1 MSSPTRRSKS
11 AEPLVRKRLKEA
23 IVDLS
28 KDIQSNLSGASST
41 DTIFHDCDEQEGLI
55 PVLKNIQYCLHRS
68 LTNSNSEQLK
78 EADRILKKD
87 CNKSL
92 EKAVKIER
100 TRLSSQIIKL
110 INGTIDTNEKDI
122 PKLKPYDDALLPCDD
137 HDFEKCFKTIR
148 TSYPKFSGK
157 DKELLFFLREISE
170 LRDSYNITDRQV
182 VRLISSKFSDRL
194 LSYFLSEYHRDNNLE
209 SIFNEISHDYTDPIL
224 SSEEV
229 ERYIAYKFKFK
240 NLANELTDL
249 KQMVSLAHPNKPKAE
264 ITQIY
269 LHKVISI
276 LPLVERQALISDLE
290 QREELIRQG
299 LVDSHYSNYELDRRI
314 IFHCRNLNPLN
325 SRPREV
331 YRVSENDSSEKE
343 SENTRMTS
351 CLEHIIQEMKK
362 FSDFMDSFPNNNT
375 SSNKVIKDKSIIVS
389 ANDNQYRR
397 FVEQIKRDQFFKYI
411 GQKIASDIKETEP
424 QFREVLR
431 LIRSDKPQGNPYNWD
446 EDGNYVIDPS
456 YIMDFPMFR
465 IVNGRTPQ
473 FTKEALKAFSERC
486 YCCGMPECAGKNSPD
501 CIYHGKPDS
510 WFPCQSCRSGFHN
523 REDCKAVFV
532 DE

>member
-55 PVLKNIQYCLHRS
+55 PVLKNIQYCLHKS
-68 LTNSNSEQLK
+68 LTNSNSDQLK
-78 EADRILKKD
+78 EADRILKRD

-431 LIRSDKPQGNPYNWD
+431 LIRSDKPQGKHGRIPNC
-446 EDGNYVIDPS
+446 DP
-456 YIMDFPMFR
+456 
-465 IVNGRTPQ
+465 
-473 FTKEALKAFSERC
+473 RC
-486 YCCGMPECAGKNSPD
+486 
-501 CIYHGKPDS
+501 
-510 WFPCQSCRSGFHN
+510 
-523 REDCKAVFV
+523 
-532 DE
+532 